1 MRARR
6 SVAAWCAGRSGGGW
20 GALSVVGRPWESSQ
34 ATHSHQ
40 RWPKMAGRPP
50 DASNVPPRWCACG
63 CAPAAHR
70 TIPRVIVDIHT
81 HLFPPRFIAERAR
94 LAVSEPAF
102 AEMYGDPKAKMAT
115 AHDLLASMER
125 AGVDVSVACGF
136 WWRDPA
142 LAAEHAAYL
151 VEAARAAGGRLLA
164 FVPTREAI
172 DGAAGI
178 GEVREP
184 TPEGVPASTLPVLTH
199 CSEEVGHA
207 YAGKVGGLTP
217 GALGRLLE
225 ARPQA
230 RVIAAHWGGGFPFA
244 ALMPEVRARFDR
256 RVLFDSAASVYLY
269 GPEVFR
275 RVIDLAGLDTVAWGS
290 DFPLR
295 PQDVDRASVDAA
307 LPDEQERAAILGGN
321 AARFLG
327 LASE

>member
-1 MRARR
+1 MTRRA
-6 SVAAWCAGRSGGGW
+6 
-20 GALSVVGRPWESSQ
+20 P
-34 ATHSHQ
+34 H
-40 RWPKMAGRPP
+40 
-50 DASNVPPRWCACG
+50 WCACG
-63 CAPAAHR
+63 CSPAAHR

-102 AEMYGDPKAKMAT
+102 AEMYGDPQARMAT
-115 AHDLLASMER
+115 AEDLLASMER

-151 VEAARAAGGRLLA
+151 VGVARASSGRLLA
-164 FVPTREAI
+164 FVPTRADIE
-172 DGAAGI
+172 GAAGI

-184 TPEGVPASTLPVLTH
+184 HPEDVPASALPVLAH

-207 YAGKVGGLTP
+207 YPGKSGGLTP

-225 ARPQA
+225 QRPEA

-244 ALMPEVRARFDR
+244 TLMPEVRARLDG
-256 RVLFDSAASVYLY
+256 RVLFDSAASAYLY
-269 GPEVFR
+269 RPEVFR
-275 RVIDLAGLDTVAWGS
+275 RVIDLAGLDAVAWGS

-295 PQDVDRASVDAA
+295 PQDVDQASVEAA
-307 LPDEQERAAILGGN
+307 LPDERERAAVLGGN

-327 LASE
+327 IMSE